1 MAALEARSLLTCE
14 TFPSPDAR
22 YPLGVGGI
30 VRMVGGLRLE
40 RRAPS
45 PQNAGRLEIGMGGR
59 NALESA
65 SARFRRKH
73 VAERWA
79 AKALPPYAATTH
91 ALRHSRQTSHS
102 STLRPSF
109 AMATACLALANARRN
124 ECPDLFSDGLS
135 PSVGV
140 YLPTDGHPGWG
151 ELYTPTARQA
161 RTWSRTVL
169 TRNVN
174 FRSVD
179 LTLIGDVIC

>member
-1 MAALEARSLLTCE
+1 VSASRPSIDYDGGTRGQVIADLRDIP
-14 TFPSPDAR
+14 FPGC
-22 YPLGVGGI
+22 PL
-30 VRMVGGLRLE
+30 
-40 RRAPS
+40 P
-45 PQNAGRLEIGMGGR
+45 PPGGR
-59 NALESA
+59 DALESA

-140 YLPTDGHPGWG
+140 YLPTDRHPGWG

-179 LTLIGDVIC
+179 LTLTGDVIC